1 MTKNTQYALGIFGLI
16 IILFLINN
24 KSQSDLNVNTTKIFE
39 GDSSKIFRFQ
49 IINKMDTLDLVRTD
63 STWEISQADTLI
75 VKNNQMEN
83 LFNRV
88 LKVQKELQVT
98 KNPSKWE
105 KFGVNDTLGKKFTFF
120 DKEGKIIG
128 DFIFGNEGQD
138 YQHNYVREINE
149 EDVFRTSDNI
159 FYLLNTSVTYWGK
172 NPPKP
177 KIEADTTSAN

>member
-16 IILFLINN
+16 VILFLINN

-49 IINKMDTLDLVRTD
+49 IINKIDTLDLVRTD

-88 LKVQKELQVT
+88 LKVE
-98 KNPSKWE
+98 
-105 KFGVNDTLGKKFTFF
+105 
-120 DKEGKIIG
+120 
-128 DFIFGNEGQD
+128 
-138 YQHNYVREINE
+138 
-149 EDVFRTSDNI
+149 
-159 FYLLNTSVTYWGK
+159 
-172 NPPKP
+172 
-177 KIEADTTSAN
+177 